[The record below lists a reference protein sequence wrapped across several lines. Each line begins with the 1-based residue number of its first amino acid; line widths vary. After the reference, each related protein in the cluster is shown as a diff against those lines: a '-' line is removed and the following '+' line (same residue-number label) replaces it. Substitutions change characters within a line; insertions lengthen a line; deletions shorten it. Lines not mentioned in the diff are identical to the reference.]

1 MENRRLGS
9 CLSRHTPKT
18 PLDVKSTHSVGAKC
32 AALKPVI
39 VEKTAQAVFLLA
51 FFFLAFFFLAFFLTA
66 FFLRAAFFLAV
77 FFLATF
83 FFFAVFFFFLAIVV
97 LPCELTTELQTP
109 CTIFSSLATV
119 TIDLLKWR
127 VKSRHSP
134 SSGLVDR
141 CDETGSV
148 PVSTL

>member
-9 CLSRHTPKT
+9 CLTRHTPKT
-18 PLDVKSTHSVGAKC
+18 SFNAKATHSVGAKR
-32 AALKPVI
+32 AALNLAI

-51 FFFLAFFFLAFFLTA
+51 FFFLAFFLAA

-119 TIDLLKWR
+119 TIDFLKWR
-127 VKSRHSP
+127 VKLRHSP